1 MKAEDFD
8 LLSRML
14 HERSGL
20 VLTPDKSYLLESRL
34 MPIARAY
41 GAKGLDELVA
51 KVRQKP
57 DPALTRA
64 ITEAMT
70 TNETLFFRDVK
81 PFEQFRRTVMP
92 TLVKQRGD
100 SKTIRIWCAACSSG
114 QEPYSLA
121 MVLREEQAAH
131 PGWKMQIL
139 GTDINTEMVTR
150 ARAGL
155 YSQFEVQRGLPI
167 QMLVKYFTQIEDK
180 WQISQTLRDFVE
192 FREFN
197 LLHDLRGLGQFDV
210 VFCRNVLIYFDQ
222 PTKTQILDR
231 IAHLLPPDGIL
242 YLGGAET
249 VFGVTERF
257 EPVPNERGIYRPVAK
272 AGAKAP
278 QALV

>member
-34 MPIARAY
+34 MPIARTY

-51 KVRQKP
+51 LLRKKP
-57 DPALTRA
+57 DPVLTRA

-81 PFEQFRRTVMP
+81 PFEQFRRAVLP
-92 TLVKQRGD
+92 GLLKQRAE
-100 SKTIRIWCAACSSG
+100 SRVIRIWCAACSSG

-121 MVLREEQAAH
+121 MVLREEQAMLA
-131 PGWKMQIL
+131 GWKIQIL
-139 GTDINTEMVTR
+139 GTDINSEMVLR

-167 QMLVKYFTQIEDK
+167 HMLVKHFTQIEDK
-180 WQISQTLRDFVE
+180 WQISQAVRDGVE
-192 FREFN
+192 FREYN
-197 LLHDLRGLGQFDV
+197 LLHDLRGLGQFDI

-257 EPVPNERGIYRPVAK
+257 EPVPNERGIYRPVAR
-272 AGAKAP
+272 ARATQPA
-278 QALV
+278 V

>member
-34 MPIARAY
+34 MPVARSC

-51 KVRQKP
+51 MLRKKP
-57 DPALTRA
+57 DAALTRA

-81 PFEQFRRTVMP
+81 PFEQFRRAVLP
-92 TLVKQRGD
+92 GLIKQRRD
-100 SKTIRIWCAACSSG
+100 SKTIRIWCAASSSG

-121 MVLREEQAAH
+121 MVLREEQAMLH
-131 PGWKMQIL
+131 GWKVQIL
-139 GTDINTEMVTR
+139 GTDLNTELVSR

-180 WQISQTLRDFVE
+180 WQIAQAIRDLVE

-197 LLHDLRGLGQFDV
+197 LLHDPRVLGQFDV

-222 PTKTQILDR
+222 ASKTQILDR
-231 IAHLLPPDGIL
+231 LAHLMPADGIL

-257 EPVPNERGIYRPVAK
+257 EPVPHERGIYRPVAK
-272 AGAKAP
+272 TNAKAP

>member
-20 VLTPDKSYLLESRL
+20 VLTPDKAYLLESRL
-34 MPIARAY
+34 MPIARSY

-51 KVRQKP
+51 LLRKKP
-57 DPALTRA
+57 DAALTRA
-64 ITEAMT
+64 VTEAMT

-81 PFEQFRRTVMP
+81 PFEQFRRAVLP
-92 TLVKQRGD
+92 GLIKQRRD
-100 SKTIRIWCAACSSG
+100 SRTIRIWCAACSSG

-121 MVLREEQAAH
+121 MVLREEQALLQ
-131 PGWKMQIL
+131 GWKVQVL
-139 GTDINTEMVTR
+139 GTDINSEMIQR

-180 WQISQTLRDFVE
+180 WQISQAIRDLVE
-192 FREFN
+192 YREFN
-197 LLHDLRGLGQFDV
+197 LLHDPRVLGQFDV

-222 PTKTQILDR
+222 ASKTQILDR
-231 IAHLLPPDGIL
+231 LAHIMPADGIL

-272 AGAKAP
+272 TNAKAP